1 MKLIKAHAF
10 GNDFLL
16 VDAYD
21 FSGLADPLTFTRD
34 VCSRHRGIGADGL
47 IVFETRSAGAS
58 MQLFNADGSRSE
70 ISGNG
75 VRCLAAWIASTQ
87 QLQDGTFVDIETD
100 AGLKSLELL
109 DRREGR
115 YTFCAAMGQ
124 PERIEQVVLDV
135 DGESVTAVTLRVGNP
150 QCVVLGEVTDARLQT
165 IGRALAVHSHFPE
178 GTNVELATVE
188 APNRVRI
195 LIWERG
201 VGPTESSGTGSCAAA
216 VAAIS
221 FGGASRDLADRR
233 AGWDAARRMGRGGA
247 VPDRLG
253 GNHRREPL
261 AEILMRSL
269 HEAGEAVE
277 TYSPA
282 EELFNRRR
290 GIVGLVGGPLALV
303 VLLLAPLPIAAPAH
317 RLAAILL
324 MMVILWITEALPL
337 AVTALIGPV
346 LAVILQVAPAR
357 TVFAPFADPIIFLF
371 IGSFMLAEAMFAH
384 GLDRRIAFGALSS
397 RAVGGSPTRI
407 LLVYGAV
414 ATGISMWISNTA
426 TTAMMFPIGLS
437 IVAHLTKG
445 RESDVASRNFA
456 TAMMLMAAFGASIG
470 GMGTPIGTPPNLIGK
485 GMLERIA
492 HEHISFFQWMML
504 GVPLAVLLFVFLV
517 VYFRWRLL
525 KGLKVDLAQAAHIQD
540 ELRKLGPI
548 SAGQRNTLIA
558 FATTVALW
566 LFPGV
571 LAIAGLADSG
581 FARAYEAAVPESIAA
596 MIGAILLF
604 LLPVNWRARR
614 FTLSWE
620 QAIRIDWG
628 IILLFGGGLA
638 MGALAFSTGLA
649 EAVGHGITSW
659 LPVRSTFSLTVLFTA
674 VAIVMSE
681 TASNTASANMIV
693 PVAIAVAQASGIDPL
708 EPALGATFGASMGF
722 MMPISTPPNAIVYSS
737 GHVPITAMMRHG
749 IALDIA
755 GFIFIVLVVSGL
767 GWVI

>member
-1 MKLIKAHAF
+1 VK
-10 GNDFLL
+10 
-16 VDAYD
+16 
-21 FSGLADPLTFTRD
+21 
-34 VCSRHRGIGADGL
+34 
-47 IVFETRSAGAS
+47 
-58 MQLFNADGSRSE
+58 
-70 ISGNG
+70 
-75 VRCLAAWIASTQ
+75 
-87 QLQDGTFVDIETD
+87 
-100 AGLKSLELL
+100 
-109 DRREGR
+109 
-115 YTFCAAMGQ
+115 
-124 PERIEQVVLDV
+124 
-135 DGESVTAVTLRVGNP
+135 
-150 QCVVLGEVTDARLQT
+150 
-165 IGRALAVHSHFPE
+165 
-178 GTNVELATVE
+178 
-188 APNRVRI
+188 
-195 LIWERG
+195 
-201 VGPTESSGTGSCAAA
+201 
-216 VAAIS
+216 
-221 FGGASRDLADRR
+221 
-233 AGWDAARRMGRGGA
+233 
-247 VPDRLG
+247 
-253 GNHRREPL
+253 
-261 AEILMRSL
+261 RSL

-290 GIVGLVGGPLALV
+290 RGVGMIGGPLVLIA
-303 VLLLAPLPIAAPAH
+303 LLLLPIPIPAPAH

-346 LAVILQVAPAR
+346 LAIILQVAPAR

-407 LLVYGAV
+407 LVVYGGV
-414 ATGISMWISNTA
+414 ATAISMWISNTA

-445 RESDVASRNFA
+445 REHELASRNFA

-492 HEHISFFQWMML
+492 HQQISFFQWMLL
-504 GVPLAVLLFVFLV
+504 GVPLTVLLFGFLV

-525 KGLKVDLAQAAHIQD
+525 KGLTIDPTQASHIHE
-540 ELRKLGPI
+540 ELKKLGPM

-558 FATTVALW
+558 FGATVLLW
-566 LFPGV
+566 LFPGI
-571 LAIAGLADSG
+571 LAIVGFGDSA
-581 FARAYEAAVPESIAA
+581 FARGYEAAVPESVAA

-604 LLPVNWRARR
+604 LIPVNWRARR

-620 QAIRIDWG
+620 QAVRIDWG

-649 EAVGHGITSW
+649 EAMGHGITSW
-659 LPVRSTFSLTVLFTA
+659 LPVHSTFSLTVLFTA
-674 VAIVMSE
+674 IAIVMSE

-693 PVAIAVAQASGIDPL
+693 PVAIAVAQASGINPL

-737 GHVPITAMMRHG
+737 GHVPISTMMRNG

-755 GFIFIVLVVSGL
+755 GFILIVIVVTGL
-767 GWVI
+767 GWMI